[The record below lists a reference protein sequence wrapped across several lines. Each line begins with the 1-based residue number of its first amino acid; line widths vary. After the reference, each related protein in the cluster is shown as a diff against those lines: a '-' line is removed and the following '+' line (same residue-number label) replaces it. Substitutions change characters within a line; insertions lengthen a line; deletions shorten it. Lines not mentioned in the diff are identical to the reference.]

1 MRATPLRLPAAFVL
15 GGALLLPLSCTPVLA
30 APAPAP
36 DGSWRA
42 AEVANGDFSA
52 PALSATAEASQEAV
66 PKEWSGKDV
75 MLFSGPLARRSD
87 KRQAVSLNDS
97 TGPGTLRQR
106 LWRVNAGAKVRV
118 SFFDSASTLS
128 TCTPARVADGQRY
141 KVSTFK
147 PVAYG
152 ADGKPSA
159 DREVH
164 HSQEYRTEGYTKPP
178 NKTGDGSWTSEAEVF
193 EFTAAEDNPLIAF
206 ESLEKPTGAGDEEK
220 KCGPLVAAVTAQQQA
235 AAVDHYIEQNG
246 MPWRAYKGN
255 DEISLETALES
266 CKGVNACRFTA
277 DPDYSY
283 QYYAKVRVIGYAAI
297 NCTRN
302 QKTDRR
308 ALSYTEE
315 GFDSITQEL
324 RRLKNA
330 AQVDQNLTNSG
341 ADDKGTGSPNLQE
354 AFPEMFKQA
363 AAGFQRLQGNTRLVN
378 TTDPL
383 TTTRTVDK
391 TVEQAVQPSEA
402 SWYEVQ
408 ASRERVEGLFQG
420 TGNVRIDAMLDYP
433 SNRVPDRF
441 YQRTGPMT
449 QDEQRHCLTE
459 RPLRVT
465 PDNGGVDAGSDPRA
479 STPRTPGPA
488 EAPGPAAAPVQAP
501 APAQGPAPLPAPG
514 TAGTPASTSTTGTT
528 GTAQNSVPAGPARV
542 FQVAPVSG
550 FRAEVSVPSG
560 PRAAAPGDLKTVRLQ
575 PLTQMP
581 AEPALQPAPRGAAS

>member
-1 MRATPLRLPAAFVL
+1 MRVTSLRLPAAVVL
-15 GGALLLPLSCTPVLA
+15 GGALLLPLSCMPALA

-36 DGSWRA
+36 DGSWR
-42 AEVANGDFSA
+42 ETDVANGDFSA
-52 PALSATAEASQEAV
+52 PALSATAEASQETV
-66 PKEWSGKDV
+66 PKEWSGRDV

-97 TGPGTLRQR
+97 TGPGVLRQR

-118 SFFDSASTLS
+118 SFHDSASTLS
-128 TCTPARVADGQRY
+128 TCTPDRVADGQRY
-141 KVSTFK
+141 KVSTYK
-147 PVAYG
+147 PVPYG
-152 ADGKPSA
+152 VDGKPSA

-178 NKTGDGSWTSEAEVF
+178 NKTGDGSWTPEAEVF
-193 EFTAAEDNPLIAF
+193 EFTAAEDNPLVAF
-206 ESLEKPTGAGDEEK
+206 ESLEKPTGSGDEEK
-220 KCGPLVAAVTAQQQA
+220 KCGPLIAAVTAQQQA
-235 AAVDHYIEQNG
+235 AAVDHYIEQND
-246 MPWRAYKGN
+246 MPWHAYKGD

-283 QYYAKVRVIGYAAI
+283 QYYSKVRVVGYAAI

-302 QKTDRR
+302 QKTDKRT
-308 ALSYTEE
+308 LSYTEE

-324 RRLKNA
+324 RHLKNA
-330 AQVDQNLTNSG
+330 AQVDQNLANSG
-341 ADDKGTGSPNLQE
+341 ADDKGAGSPNLQE

-391 TVEQAVQPSEA
+391 TVDQAVQPSEA

-408 ASRERVEGLFQG
+408 ASRERVEGTFRG
-420 TGNVRIDAMLDYP
+420 SGNVRIDAMLDYP

-465 PDNGGVDAGSDPRA
+465 PDNGGVDPGSDPR
-479 STPRTPGPA
+479 STAPRTPGHA
-488 EAPGPAAAPVQAP
+488 AAPGPAAGHAQAPGFAPGPVHATGAAGLPTPAGTTQHSAHTGP
-501 APAQGPAPLPAPG
+501 APAFHAAPAA
-514 TAGTPASTSTTGTT
+514 
-528 GTAQNSVPAGPARV
+528 
-542 FQVAPVSG
+542 G

-560 PRAAAPGDLKTVRLQ
+560 PRSPAPGGLKTVRLQ
-575 PLTQMP
+575 PLTQVP
-581 AEPALQPAPRGAAS
+581 ATPAVQPAPRGAVS